1 MIKYYRYNSTVSG
14 SKRETSR
21 LWFGDTTQ
29 ASRVQLNVKCFQRSG
44 FTDSSICTA
53 KRNQIHFKATQ
64 PQKSVHTTH
73 HHETISFLQQR
84 KTTRVVPSIVF
95 FLDRTKI
102 RRWTNGEIFTLTLSL
117 AFQKTL
123 KFAIKSLIWNLFHFV
138 PHKRDT
144 TKTSTYVFWAVRE
157 QWKIFSLRLFT
168 SIPNLQTSPPL
179 APGVYF
185 LPVSKHFSRQRF
197 FQFKAYA
204 VWGRAL

>member
-1 MIKYYRYNSTVSG
+1 MFPKVRFHRLQYLY
-14 SKRETSR
+14 SKTQPDSLQGYTTTEICPHNPPSR
-21 LWFGDTTQ
+21 NHL
-29 ASRVQLNVKCFQRSG
+29 
-44 FTDSSICTA
+44 IPTA
-53 KRNQIHFKATQ
+53 KKNNESR
-64 PQKSVHTTH
+64 
-73 HHETISFLQQR
+73 
-84 KTTRVVPSIVF
+84 SINCF

-197 FQFKAYA
+197 SI
-204 VWGRAL
+204 